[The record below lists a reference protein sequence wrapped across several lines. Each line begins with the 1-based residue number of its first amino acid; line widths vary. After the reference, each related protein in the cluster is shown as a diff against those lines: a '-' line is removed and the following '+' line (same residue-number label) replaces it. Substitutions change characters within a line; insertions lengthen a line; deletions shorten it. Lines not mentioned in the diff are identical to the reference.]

1 MNSPQILKQWSND
14 AASARNGRRCF
25 TRAALCGVVLLGSAP
40 VFAQELPTVENS
52 HEHGAANDHAV
63 KTDPQPAERADSMG
77 MGSMQ
82 GGSAPSDARDPDAY
96 SDGYEHTPGMGHP
109 DQLAFGLLVA
119 DELEFLSG
127 NEGQGSNWH
136 LQGTYGGDID
146 KLWLRTQGLAVD
158 GATDPTTGVEAL
170 WWHGRSAFWGT
181 LLGVRQDVGP
191 GAHTWLAFGIE
202 GLSPYWFELQATGY
216 VGDDGRLSAR
226 LKASY
231 DLLFTNRLILVPA
244 LESNLY
250 SKAEPD
256 RALAAGVGNV
266 ELGLRLRY
274 ELSRK
279 FAPYIGYVWERSFA
293 GTADFRR
300 AEGEPVTEHRLV
312 AGVRVWR

>member
-1 MNSPQILKQWSND
+1 MTHRW
-14 AASARNGRRCF
+14 F
-25 TRAALCGVVLLGSAP
+25 TLAALCSAVLLGSAP
-40 VFAQELPTVENS
+40 IFAQELPTVENS

-63 KTDPQPAERADSMG
+63 RTSSQAVEQADSVAMG
-77 MGSMQ
+77 PMQ

-96 SDGYEHTPGMGHP
+96 SDGYEHTPGMGHA

-136 LQGTYGGDID
+136 LQGTYGGDNNR
-146 KLWLRTQGLAVD
+146 LWLRTQGLTVD
-158 GATDPTTGVEAL
+158 GTIDPTTDVEAL
-170 WWHGRSAFWGT
+170 WWHGHSAFWGT
-181 LLGVRQDVGP
+181 LVGLRQDFGP

-202 GLSPYWFELQATGY
+202 GLSPYRFELQATGY

-226 LKASY
+226 LKGSY
-231 DLLFTNRLILVPA
+231 HLLFTNRLILATA
-244 LESNLY
+244 LESNVY

-256 RALAAGVGNV
+256 RTLASGVGNV

-274 ELSRK
+274 EFSRK
-279 FAPYIGYVWERSFA
+279 FAPYVGYVWERSFA

-300 AEGEPVTEHRLV
+300 ADGEPVTEHRLV
-312 AGVRVWR
+312 AGVRLWR

>member
-1 MNSPQILKQWSND
+1 MNSHQLLKQWSNN
-14 AASARNGRRCF
+14 AAKGGRRCF
-25 TRAALCGVVLLGSAP
+25 MPAALCTLVVLGSAP
-40 VFAQELPTVENS
+40 GFAQEPVTSANS
-52 HEHGAANDHAV
+52 QEHGAAKDDAV
-63 KTDPQPAERADSMG
+63 TTNPQSSNGTNSIA

-82 GGSAPSDARDPDAY
+82 GGSAPPDARDPDAY
-96 SDGYEHTPGMGHP
+96 SDGYESTSMPGMA
-109 DQLAFGLLVA
+109 DQLAVGLLLA

-146 KLWLRTQGLAVD
+146 KLWLRTQGLTVD

-170 WWHGRSAFWGT
+170 WWHGYSAFWGT
-181 LLGVRQDVGP
+181 LLGVRQDFGP
-191 GAHTWLAFGIE
+191 GSHTWLAFGIE

-231 DLLFTNRLILVPA
+231 DLLFTNRLILA
-244 LESNLY
+244 SGLESNVY
-250 SKAEPD
+250 SKGESG

-266 ELGLRLRY
+266 EVGVRLRY
-274 ELSRK
+274 EFSRK

-293 GTADFRR
+293 GTADLRR
-300 AEGEPVTEHRLV
+300 ADGEPVTEHRLV
-312 AGVRVWR
+312 AGVRMWR